1 MEIRNSFRTYVTN
14 CIVPVRR
21 SYWRLDPKRYSTWK
35 NITRVILGVKRF
47 LYNSQSLKEHRD
59 TGDLSIYE
67 LTDAETH
74 LIRSV

>member
-14 CIVPVRR
+14 CIVPVER

-35 NITRVILGVKRF
+35 NITRVICIF
-47 LYNSQSLKEHRD
+47 QSLKEHRD

>member
-14 CIVPVRR
+14 CIVPVER

-35 NITRVILGVKRF
+35 NITRVIWGVKRL
-47 LYNSQSLKEHRD
+47 LYIFQSLKEHRD